1 MSRLWWC
8 SGVSVYGGGSYG
20 VGDGDDGDG
29 DGDGGDCDG
38 IVMVVTM
45 TEGRRTGTRKG
56 VEVMD
61 VARHS
66 ARGPSYIVANREEND
81 GGFTGF

>member
-1 MSRLWWC
+1 M
-8 SGVSVYGGGSYG
+8 VV
-20 VGDGDDGDG
+20 VVMVFVTVMVMVTVVVVMVV
-29 DGDGGDCDG
+29 
-38 IVMVVTM
+38 IVMMAMMVMVTM
-45 TEGRRTGTRKG
+45 TEGRRNGTRKG

-81 GGFTGF
+81 GGFTEF

>member
-1 MSRLWWC
+1 MVVVVMVL
-8 SGVSVYGGGSYG
+8 VTVMM
-20 VGDGDDGDG
+20 VMVMVTVV
-29 DGDGGDCDG
+29 

-66 ARGPSYIVANREEND
+66 ARGPSYIVANREQND

>member
-1 MSRLWWC
+1 M
-8 SGVSVYGGGSYG
+8 VV
-20 VGDGDDGDG
+20 VVMVFVTVIMVMVMVTVVVVMVV
-29 DGDGGDCDG
+29 
-38 IVMVVTM
+38 IVMMAMMVMVTM
-45 TEGRRTGTRKG
+45 TEGRRNGTRKG

-81 GGFTGF
+81 GGFTEF

>member
-1 MSRLWWC
+1 MVVVVMVL
-8 SGVSVYGGGSYG
+8 VTVMM
-20 VGDGDDGDG
+20 VMVMVTVV
-29 DGDGGDCDG
+29 

-66 ARGPSYIVANREEND
+66 DRGPSYIVANREEND

>member
-1 MSRLWWC
+1 MEVIRVLMM
-8 SGVSVYGGGSYG
+8 V
-20 VGDGDDGDG
+20 
-29 DGDGGDCDG
+29 
-38 IVMVVTM
+38 VMVVYVKVVVIVFVVVVVIVLVT
-45 TEGRRTGTRKG
+45 
-56 VEVMD
+56 VA

>member
-1 MSRLWWC
+1 M
-8 SGVSVYGGGSYG
+8 VV
-20 VGDGDDGDG
+20 V
-29 DGDGGDCDG
+29 
-38 IVMVVTM
+38 VMVFVTVIMVMVMVTM
-45 TEGRRTGTRKG
+45 TEGCRNGTRKG

>member
-1 MSRLWWC
+1 MVL
-8 SGVSVYGGGSYG
+8 VTVMM
-20 VGDGDDGDG
+20 VMVMVTVV
-29 DGDGGDCDG
+29 

-81 GGFTGF
+81 GGFTEF

>member
-1 MSRLWWC
+1 MVL
-8 SGVSVYGGGSYG
+8 VTVMM
-20 VGDGDDGDG
+20 VMVMVTVV
-29 DGDGGDCDG
+29 

-81 GGFTGF
+81 GGFTGFQRILSFCFKSPVASLN

>member
-1 MSRLWWC
+1 MVVVVMVL
-8 SGVSVYGGGSYG
+8 VTVMM
-20 VGDGDDGDG
+20 VMVVVVMVV
-29 DGDGGDCDG
+29 
-38 IVMVVTM
+38 IVMKMVVMMAMMVMVTM
-45 TEGRRTGTRKG
+45 TEGRRNGTRKG

-81 GGFTGF
+81 GGFTEF

>member
-1 MSRLWWC
+1 MVVVVMVL
-8 SGVSVYGGGSYG
+8 VTVMM
-20 VGDGDDGDG
+20 VMVMVTVV
-29 DGDGGDCDG
+29 

>member
-1 MSRLWWC
+1 MVL
-8 SGVSVYGGGSYG
+8 VTVMM
-20 VGDGDDGDG
+20 VMVMVTVV
-29 DGDGGDCDG
+29 

-45 TEGRRTGTRKG
+45 TEGRRNGTRKG

>member
-1 MSRLWWC
+1 MVL
-8 SGVSVYGGGSYG
+8 VTVMM
-20 VGDGDDGDG
+20 VMVMVTVV
-29 DGDGGDCDG
+29 

>member
-1 MSRLWWC
+1 MEVIRVLMM
-8 SGVSVYGGGSYG
+8 VVM
-20 VGDGDDGDG
+20 VV
-29 DGDGGDCDG
+29 
-38 IVMVVTM
+38 IVMKMVVMMAMMVMVTM
-45 TEGRRTGTRKG
+45 TEGRRNGTRKG

>member
-1 MSRLWWC
+1 MM
-8 SGVSVYGGGSYG
+8 VV
-20 VGDGDDGDG
+20 
-29 DGDGGDCDG
+29 
-38 IVMVVTM
+38 IVMKMVVM
-45 TEGRRTGTRKG
+45 IAMMVMVSEGRRNGTRKG

>member
-1 MSRLWWC
+1 M
-8 SGVSVYGGGSYG
+8 VV
-20 VGDGDDGDG
+20 VVMVFVTVIMVMVMVTVVVVMVV
-29 DGDGGDCDG
+29 
-38 IVMVVTM
+38 IVMKMVGMMAMMVMVTM
-45 TEGRRTGTRKG
+45 TEGRRNGTRKG

-66 ARGPSYIVANREEND
+66 ARGPSYMVANREEND

>member
-1 MSRLWWC
+1 MVVVVMVL
-8 SGVSVYGGGSYG
+8 VTVMM
-20 VGDGDDGDG
+20 VMVMVTVV
-29 DGDGGDCDG
+29 

-45 TEGRRTGTRKG
+45 TEGRRNGTRKG

>member
-1 MSRLWWC
+1 MM
-8 SGVSVYGGGSYG
+8 VMVMKM
-20 VGDGDDGDG
+20 VVVVMVV
-29 DGDGGDCDG
+29 
-38 IVMVVTM
+38 IVMKMVVMMAMMVMVTM
-45 TEGRRTGTRKG
+45 TEGRRNGTRKG

>member
-1 MSRLWWC
+1 MVL
-8 SGVSVYGGGSYG
+8 VTVMM
-20 VGDGDDGDG
+20 VMVMVTVVVV
-29 DGDGGDCDG
+29 
-38 IVMVVTM
+38 IVMKMVVMMAMMVMVTM
-45 TEGRRTGTRKG
+45 TEGRRNGTRKG

-66 ARGPSYIVANREEND
+66 ARGPSYMVANREEND

>member
-1 MSRLWWC
+1 MVVVVMVL
-8 SGVSVYGGGSYG
+8 VTVMM
-20 VGDGDDGDG
+20 VMVMVTVV
-29 DGDGGDCDG
+29 

-66 ARGPSYIVANREEND
+66 ARGPSYMVANREEND

>member
-1 MSRLWWC
+1 MVVVVMVL
-8 SGVSVYGGGSYG
+8 VTVMM
-20 VGDGDDGDG
+20 VMVMVTVV
-29 DGDGGDCDG
+29 

-81 GGFTGF
+81 GGFTEF